1 MHSPSSTAINNYVN
15 VAMFYLMSLLSY
27 YSWRNNFKT
36 IIIILHYLKCT
47 EYKYTVSYIE
57 GKCFMKGI
65 LKK

>member
-15 VAMFYLMSLLSY
+15 VAMFYLMSLLFY

-47 EYKYTVSYIE
+47 EYNYTVIVYV
-57 GKCFMKGI
+57 
-65 LKK
+65 